1 MQLLIDAREP
11 KSLVANLTV
20 LKEKSNI
27 NVTIIQKNLT
37 IGDYIFYDE
46 INAKELLIIER
57 KSLADLESSIKDGRY
72 KEQSFRL
79 NETHIHNHNI
89 IYLLEGAIINYKN
102 AEFKSTLYSTV
113 FSLNYYKGFSV
124 INVLNQTETCD
135 LLIAIASKLIRE
147 NKPGFYCQPITST
160 NLVNSEYST
169 TLKPTKKSHITKDN
183 IFAIMLKQIPCISNV
198 NALALVNEFK
208 TMENLLTSLKT
219 DNSNFENIKLESGR
233 KISKNII
240 TALKEYLI

>member
-1 MQLLIDAREP
+1 M
-11 KSLVANLTV
+11 
-20 LKEKSNI
+20 
-27 NVTIIQKNLT
+27 T

-79 NETHIHNHNI
+79 NETPLHNHNI

-102 AEFKSTLYSTV
+102 AEFKSTLYSTL

-124 INVLNQTETCD
+124 INVLNQTESCD
-135 LLIAIASKLIRE
+135 LLLAIASKLIRE
-147 NKPGFYCQPITST
+147 NMPGFYCQPISST
-160 NLVNSEYST
+160 NLVNSEYCT

-183 IFAIMLKQIPCISNV
+183 IFAIMLKQIPGISNV
-198 NALALVNEFK
+198 SALALVSEFK
-208 TMENLLTSLKT
+208 TMENLLSSLKT
-219 DNSNFENIKLESGR
+219 DYCNFENIKLESGR
-233 KISKNII
+233 KINKNII
-240 TALKEYLI
+240 SALKEYLI